1 MRMTANRS
9 GGIKMTRLK
18 TWLVC
23 FAIGFILIHGY
34 YFFAMLRAF
43 KGDNYVFEG
52 NLVGSLVSV
61 LWDFPNSW
69 LLIYLGMTLLVRII
83 WWLLMQVRLVV
94 RGY

>member
-1 MRMTANRS
+1 
-9 GGIKMTRLK
+9 
-18 TWLVC
+18 
-23 FAIGFILIHGY
+23 
-34 YFFAMLRAF
+34 MLRAF